1 MKSKLFVWPMLA
13 MFAALTAQAQ
23 GQKVAIISVQGAI
36 AATRDGQKAIA
47 ELDSKAAPKQK
58 ELKQKQNDIDALKDQ
73 LNKGQ
78 NTLSEATKA
87 ELYKSIQ
94 SKTTNLQ
101 RDFEDAQADMDQ
113 EQQKVVQQ
121 LGQKMYAV
129 IERYARDQGY
139 VMVIDVSSPQTPVFY
154 ASPTIDI
161 TKEIVDLYD
170 KSAASMSNPAP
181 ASPLR
186 APGAPATQ
194 PAPKPAT
201 PPAPTGAKPGT
212 PPVKKP

>member
-1 MKSKLFVWPMLA
+1 VKSKLFVWPVLA
-13 MFAALTAQAQ
+13 MSAALTAQAQ
-23 GQKVAIISVQGAI
+23 SHKVGVISVQQAI

-47 ELDSKAAPKQK
+47 ELDSKASPKRK
-58 ELKQKQNDIDALKDQ
+58 ELDQKQNDINALKDQ

-113 EQQKVVQQ
+113 EQQKILQQ
-121 LGQKMYAV
+121 LGQKMFAV

-170 KSAASMSNPAP
+170 KSSASLSNPAP
-181 ASPLR
+181 ATQQK
-186 APGAPATQ
+186 APGTPATP
-194 PAPKPAT
+194 PARPAT
-201 PPAPTGAKPGT
+201 PPAPTGTKPAT
-212 PPVKKP
+212 PVKKP